1 MYVSKRSKYTVR
13 YVGEGYSSFLFD
25 INSNEKRTTLL
36 GLPILRNTIQ
46 LSNLLGISIP
56 EIRFITYHEKLSSV
70 DHYYRY
76 VKKAQRAIL
85 EKILMKINIPE
96 VAHGF
101 IQGRSILTNAKK
113 HLYKPEIIIKMDI
126 KDFFPSITFER
137 VRGMFHFF
145 GYSGYI
151 STLLSMICTDA
162 NRTPFQQNGKNIS
175 LPHQKDIF
183 LKKRLSGL
191 AESFFFQIH

>member
-76 VKKAQRAIL
+76 NL
-85 EKILMKINIPE
+85 
-96 VAHGF
+96 
-101 IQGRSILTNAKK
+101 
-113 HLYKPEIIIKMDI
+113 
-126 KDFFPSITFER
+126 
-137 VRGMFHFF
+137 
-145 GYSGYI
+145 
-151 STLLSMICTDA
+151 
-162 NRTPFQQNGKNIS
+162 
-175 LPHQKDIF
+175 
-183 LKKRLSGL
+183 
-191 AESFFFQIH
+191 